1 VTNLRSIDTPL
12 VDEAVVQ
19 TLEEALDAARRGEV
33 TAVAMIV
40 AYRTGSWS
48 NRVAGDTSY
57 HSLAGLNLRFDMMK
71 RLLLQQVRVV
81 EGGE

>member
-1 VTNLRSIDTPL
+1 MGDLRAIDTPT
-12 VDEAVVQ
+12 VDNAVVE
-19 TLEEALDAARRGEV
+19 TLEETLGAARRGEV

-40 AYRTGSWS
+40 AYRSGTWT

-57 HSLAGLNLRFDMMK
+57 HSLAGLNLRLDMMK

-81 EGGE
+81 EEG